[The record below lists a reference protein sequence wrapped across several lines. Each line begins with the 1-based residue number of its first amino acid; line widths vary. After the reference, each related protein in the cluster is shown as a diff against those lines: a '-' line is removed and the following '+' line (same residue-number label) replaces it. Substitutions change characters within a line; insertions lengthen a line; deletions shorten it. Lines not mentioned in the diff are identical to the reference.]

1 MTGNGSTDGEARA
14 QMAPMPRV
22 AQARLP
28 PAPDNGVGD
37 VLEYVR
43 EHEKFMGQ
51 LSHDFTQ
58 AIESYAVQYVGRV
71 RARLLELE
79 RVIGLKA
86 PRGGGDGR
94 G

>member
-1 MTGNGSTDGEARA
+1 MTGSNGSSDLP
-14 QMAPMPRV
+14 QMAPMPRPSPP
-22 AQARLP
+22 QRLP

>member
-43 EHEKFMGQ
+43 EHEKYMGQ
-51 LSHDFTQ
+51 SAHELTQ
-58 AIESYAVQYVGRV
+58 AIEVHVSNYLGRM
-71 RARLLELE
+71 RQRLLELE

>member
-1 MTGNGSTDGEARA
+1 MVTNGNLDTPMARL
-14 QMAPMPRV
+14 QQQPTPSAP
-22 AQARLP
+22 ARLP